1 MLEAWEAAVVSRFK
15 ECVPRGRSTP
25 KSCPLAYVLVAH
37 VVTVSV
43 EPATYT
49 RTIPVQGMHCAS
61 CVSRVEQVL
70 ARVPG
75 VIEAAA
81 NLTTETVTVRARIDV
96 TVAVLATAIRGS
108 GYDMAVVESTLDID
122 GMSEESCV
130 HRLEQYLSDV
140 WGVLEAK
147 VELSTSRAHVRHLQG
162 VVLGELRAAIVRS
175 GYAASADSASPGVIE
190 NADGVDVAR
199 ERTRRTLGI
208 EAALSLAIGML
219 AFWGSAEFI
228 SWAPAIL
235 ANPWVL
241 LVLVTPVQ
249 IWSGRYFYRG
259 AWVTLRHLTA
269 DMNTLIALG
278 TSAAYGYSVVLTI
291 WPDLLVGTTGQVAY
305 YYDTAA
311 IIIGLVLL
319 GRYLEGRAKRQTSVA
334 LRRLLGRE
342 VRTARIERDG
352 AVVEV
357 AVEDVRPGDLVVVR
371 PGEKLPVDGEVVQGF
386 SAIDESMVTG
396 ESIPRDRVVGDA
408 VFAATINTT
417 GALRVRATRIWGD
430 STIAQIIAAVD
441 RAQMAKASVQR
452 LVDRV
457 AARFVP
463 AVLLAAGVWLAVGP
477 EPSLTHA
484 IVNAVAVLVIAC
496 PCALGLATPTAIM
509 VGTGRGAEL
518 GVFIRGADA
527 LEVAGTID
535 TLVFDKT
542 GTITSG
548 LLEVIEVIVLGE
560 FDENELIR
568 LAAVAEVNSEHPV
581 GRAIVGAAKCRGVP
595 LTGSV
600 TVQPVVVGGLHG
612 QVDGRNLLIGTAN
625 LMASQG
631 VAVDVISDTVARMDA
646 SGHTP
651 VFISVDGELSGVLAV
666 ADSVRPES
674 PVVIAEA
681 RRLGLRV
688 LLLTGDRR
696 ATACAVARA
705 VGIKEVRAEVLPA
718 DKASIIAGLQAD
730 GRRVAMAGD
739 GVNDAPALAQAD
751 LGIAMGDGGT
761 DITIEAS
768 DITLV
773 KSDLRGV
780 LTAISLSRATMRAIR
795 QNLFWAFSYNTVFI
809 PIAAGVMFPV
819 LGIQLNPMLAAGA
832 MAMSSLSV
840 ITNSLRLRRFKV

>member
-1 MLEAWEAAVVSRFK
+1 MSARI
-15 ECVPRGRSTP
+15 C
-25 KSCPLAYVLVAH
+25 LVAH

-43 EPATYT
+43 EPATYI

-96 TVAVLATAIRGS
+96 KVDVLATAIRGS
-108 GYDMAVVESTLDID
+108 GYDMAVVESTLEID
-122 GMSEESCV
+122 GMSAESCV
-130 HRLEQYLSDV
+130 PRLEQYLSDV

-147 VELSTSRAHVRHLQG
+147 VDLSTSRAHVRHLQG

-175 GYAASADSASPGVIE
+175 GYAASVGSASPGFIE

-199 ERTRRTLGI
+199 ERTRRTLGL
-208 EAALSLAIGML
+208 EAGLSLAIGML

-249 IWSGRYFYRG
+249 AWSGRYFYRG
-259 AWVTLRHLTA
+259 AWATLRHLTA

-291 WPDLLVGTTGQVAY
+291 WPELLVGTAGQVAY

-463 AVLLAAGVWLAVGP
+463 AVLLAAGATFGVWLAVGP

-581 GRAIVGAAKCRGVP
+581 GRAIVDAAKGRGVSF
-595 LTGSV
+595 TGSV

-631 VAVDVISDTVARMDA
+631 VAVDAISDTVARMDA

-651 VFISVDGELSGVLAV
+651 VFISVDDELAGVLAV

-681 RRLGLRV
+681 RRRGLRV

-696 ATACAVARA
+696 ATAQAIARA
-705 VGIKEVRAEVLPA
+705 VGIKEVRAEVLPE

-761 DITIEAS
+761 DIAIEAS

-773 KSDLRGV
+773 KGDLGGV

-795 QNLFWAFSYNTVFI
+795 QNLFWAFAYNTVFI

-840 ITNSLRLRRFKV
+840 ITNSLRLHRFKV